1 MKLLIIEMIKEGL
14 QLSCDQMEEFEFWD
28 MANDVLNEEGNSH
41 NLLIIL
47 SVDLPAQTLFV
58 IDIFPSLLISILIA
72 YLKTFS
78 ADVLQ
83 TWARGVC

>member
-1 MKLLIIEMIKEGL
+1 
-14 QLSCDQMEEFEFWD
+14 

-83 TWARGVC
+83 TWAQGVC